1 MPTSFNSSSAIRE
14 RRERGSPFER
24 TNIRHTT
31 TIQSFGSESSDISC
45 LDLHFM
51 ERVGEGVT
59 RLT

>member
-1 MPTSFNSSSAIRE
+1 MAGERE
-14 RRERGSPFER
+14 KGSPFGR

-31 TIQSFGSESSDISC
+31 TIQSFGSQSSDISC

-51 ERVGEGVT
+51 ERVGGREGVT